1 MKKYFLLLAAFVA
14 AFSFTSCLD
23 DDDDKTQAPVY
34 KLPYYAYFLGEG
46 NWGKN
51 DAVLTGFT
59 VDGVIKKEIYYNAN
73 QQRLGDLANDLVYSP
88 NRVLYVAV
96 SGSEYVAKL
105 DLYGKELTRIST
117 EGNAELTQP
126 RSMVLSYGKLY
137 VSTYGGNVAVLD
149 TADLHLITKLPC
161 GAYAEEIAA
170 TEKYVAVCNSG
181 YGQGNTLSIYDAKMG
196 TALKTIE
203 LPRSNPQNIVAQGD
217 KFYVNTTEYDENWKA
232 ASKIIQV
239 DPETGKC
246 KEVAEAF
253 YMTPL
258 VTGGLM
264 FISQATDYA
273 TSTYANKACIY
284 SPSQDKLVEYKLGD
298 KLSAAYIYSIV
309 TDPMTGY
316 VYCLTN
322 NMNEGGAVGSSLHIL
337 GNDGPE
343 ATYND
348 TGCPFASSIVFAY

>member
-34 KLPYYAYFLGEG
+34 KLPYYAYILGEG
-46 NWGKN
+46 NWDKN

-59 VDGVIKKEIYYNAN
+59 VDGVMKKEIYYNAN

-105 DLYGKELTRIST
+105 DLNGKELTRVST
-117 EGNAELTQP
+117 KDNAELTQP
-126 RSMVLSYGKLY
+126 RSMVLAYGKLY

-170 TEKYVAVCNSG
+170 TEKYIAVCNSG

-203 LPRSNPQNIVAQGD
+203 LPRLNPQNIVAQGD
-217 KFYVNTTEYDENWKA
+217 KFYVNTTEYDENWQA
-232 ASKIIQV
+232 SSKIIQV

-246 KEVAEAF
+246 KVVADAF

-264 FISQATDYA
+264 FISQKTEDYVN
-273 TSTYANKACIY
+273 YANTAYIY
-284 SPSQDKLVEYKLGD
+284 SPTQDKLVEYKLGD
-298 KLSAAYIYSIV
+298 KLSAAYIYAIE
-309 TDPMTGY
+309 TAPLTGY
-316 VYCLTN
+316 VFCLTN
-322 NMNEGGAVGSSLHIL
+322 NMSEGAATGSSLHIL

-343 ATYND
+343 STFND
-348 TGCPFASSIVFAY
+348 TGCPFASSIAFAY